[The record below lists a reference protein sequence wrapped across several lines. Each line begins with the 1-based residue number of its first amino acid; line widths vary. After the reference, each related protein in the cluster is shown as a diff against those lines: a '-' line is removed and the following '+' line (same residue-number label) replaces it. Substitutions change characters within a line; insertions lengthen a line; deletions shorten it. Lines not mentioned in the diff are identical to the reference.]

1 MHVNLY
7 TDGGARGNPGP
18 AALGVVIKD
27 EAGKVIKHYGSY
39 LGECS
44 NNVAEYQAIVSELRT
59 GLELGATS
67 IDCYADSKLV
77 IEQLKRNWKVKHP
90 DMQTLFVQAWNLM
103 QKYEKVTLT
112 HIRREKN
119 TEADAEVNIIL
130 DRKA

>member
-27 EAGKVIKHYGSY
+27 DAGTVLKAYGSY
-39 LGECS
+39 LGECT
-44 NNVAEYQAIVSELRT
+44 NNVAEYQAIVS
-59 GLELGATS
+59 GLQTALTLGATS
-67 IDCYADSKLV
+67 ISCFADSKLV

-103 QKYEKVTLT
+103 QKYESVSLK
-112 HIRREKN
+112 HIPREQNKA
-119 TEADAEVNIIL
+119 ADAEVNKIL
-130 DRKA
+130 DNQT